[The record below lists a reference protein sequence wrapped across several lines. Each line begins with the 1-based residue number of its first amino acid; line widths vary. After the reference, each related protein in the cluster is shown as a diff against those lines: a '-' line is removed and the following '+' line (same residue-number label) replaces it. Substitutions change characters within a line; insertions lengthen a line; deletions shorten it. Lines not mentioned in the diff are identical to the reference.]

1 MKSLNGQDVKVRL
14 PGLLCL
20 KTKTGVLTLGIRIL
34 NISPFIKFDKDFITY
49 MPIFDFHFSSRSLKQ
64 ANCAYWHSPC
74 CNLDCLVLSF
84 LTIDRMK
91 LFRILFSFLCVLQLL
106 VLPLSSQTTVPSTP
120 ELSVLLVTDRVL
132 KDSDM
137 LVQKRL
143 IENGHQV
150 TLIADHQV
158 QPSDAEGHDVILI
171 SSTSLSTQVG
181 DRLRN
186 VQVPIVCWEPYLY
199 DDLGMTGPVV
209 DTDFGWLPEQTTI
222 HVNGT
227 SSPISVGVFGFQTMY
242 TAPSVMTFAIPVGA
256 PHTIATI
263 DGDPRKPSV
272 FSFRQ
277 GAKMVPGFFA
287 PARRVGFFMG
297 DNGPTLLTE
306 LGWKMFDAAVL
317 WAADV
322 QPTPVPNQPP
332 TANLVAPFPGTTFYG
347 PAHIT
352 LIAEASDTD
361 GAISKV
367 EFFDG
372 GNLIGEDTTAPF
384 TIELN
389 NLPIGVNH
397 FSCRAYDNAGA
408 TGDSAVVPIR
418 VIALNKA
425 PVVSLSIRG
434 NTDLTAPSAIQFNA
448 KATDDDGVVTKV
460 EFYNGA
466 TLIGTDT
473 VHPFGL
479 KWNNV
484 TAGNY
489 VIVAKAYDNL
499 GATGVSNEI
508 SLQVQQPNQ
517 PPSAAITNPSAG
529 FNPMAPASVT
539 IQAVAS
545 DPDGSV
551 VRVDFL
557 DQDILLGSDTTS
569 PYSFDYANIPEGVH
583 SLTVK
588 VVDDRGGE
596 TISDPVVFTVA
607 PANKAPA
614 ITISSQAMNLKLK
627 APASVQ
633 LLANATDTDGVVT
646 KVEFYSGD
654 KLLGT
659 DSVKPFGYKWLNLPE
674 GTHQV
679 RGKAFDNHGA
689 STESNVLS
697 IEVSP
702 ANQAPQVSITH
713 PTPNINPVAPASVVI
728 AATASDS
735 DGSVT
740 KVEFFNQGL
749 LLGSDTSSPYEL
761 AWDAIPAGT
770 HSVTAQATDDNGA
783 VTISDAVVFT
793 VGAPNQLP
801 TVTLASPTTGP
812 LVAPA
817 SIELVATAQ
826 DADGSIARVNFYNG
840 NTWIGS
846 DTSAPFSLSWNN
858 VPTGTHNISARAID
872 NQGGPANS
880 NKLKFV
886 VAAPNLPPEVS
897 ITEPTGTTSPVAP
910 ASVTILANAA
920 DEDGSIAKIEFYNG
934 SDLLGS
940 DTTTPYS
947 FVWSNVAA
955 GSHILTVK
963 AFDNQGA
970 SAISAPVALVVKA
983 PNQKP
988 TASVSNASTGK
999 LVAPATVQLSATA
1012 ADADGTI
1019 ARVQFL
1025 NGTSVIGTDTTSPYS
1040 FNWNN
1045 VAVGTYQIT
1054 VRAFDNQ
1061 GANTTSSAISV
1072 EVVPP
1077 NAAPEVSIT
1086 EPTGATRPVAPAS
1099 VTIRANAAD
1108 ADGTVSKVEF
1118 YNGTQLLGTD
1128 SSTPYAYAW
1137 KNIPAGAH
1145 SLTARAYDNEGAI
1158 TTSSAVLLNVDAAN
1172 QAPTVT
1178 ISSPTNGALTA
1189 PASIQLAASAQ
1200 DSDGTI
1206 TKVEF
1211 YNGNNLIGTDTSSP
1225 YAMTWSNVEAGSY
1238 AIKAKAFDNKGAS
1251 TTSTAL
1257 NFTVGVPNGA
1267 PEVAITSPVANSTG
1281 IAPANLNIQA
1291 NASDANGI
1299 SKVEFYQNG
1308 KLLGTDQWAPFAY
1321 NWRGI
1326 AVGTYQLTAKA
1337 YDKKGLASTSASV
1350 TYQVVPANQP
1360 PAITISSSSSG
1371 LKAPA
1376 DLQLAATASDS
1387 DGRVAKVEFYRG
1399 STLLGSDTTAPYSF
1413 TWKAVAKGTYSVRGK
1428 AYDDKGASKFSDPI
1442 SINVGAANRLP
1453 KVKVESAIA
1462 VTGAY
1467 APATIEIEASASDT
1481 DGTINRV
1488 EFFDNGTRIGTDTSS
1503 PYTFVLTGAGV
1514 GTHAITAKAYDNDGG
1529 VATSTAVRIVVKT
1542 KPNEPPVVS
1551 LETIQGTSLVVPATV
1566 VLRANTSDA
1575 DGSVARVEFWAD
1587 GKRVS
1592 TDTAAPYEVAVDS
1605 LGAGN
1610 HSFFARAFDD
1620 KGGRTDSSAL
1630 ILVATMPP
1638 TSGGNLTLVA
1648 NGKANSIIIME
1659 NAKHSLTK
1667 EAADALQALVFKST
1681 GVRIPMGDS
1690 TTRVTAPT
1698 VAIRIGD
1705 SRAAKALGLNGY
1717 SLPWD
1722 HFRIKTSG
1730 NNVFIIARNT
1740 KANALKYAVE
1750 HLMDHYAGVR
1760 WLWPGEIGTYIPKR
1774 TSIMMPHQDYTWEP
1788 LGTQRQV
1795 ADRLPGKSKL
1805 LTSAQYSKMYREAM
1819 EWQSVFR
1826 MNTTVMTITSHNFT
1840 DWWHKHSKN
1849 HPEYFAHT
1857 PAGSKY
1863 KQPFEGKP
1871 EMVKL
1876 CNSNDGVIRQIVADY
1891 KREGSPAIWG
1901 AGQNDGNGY
1910 CICANCLAL
1919 DEVKGA
1925 RNVVRVFEGE
1935 ESLTLRH
1942 MKWWKRILTEL
1953 RKVNPKVKL
1962 MIISYGA
1969 NKAPPPPEWIPNS
1982 DYIVTSVSA
1991 SSPEGKEWWLQWSSK
2006 GAEISLRP
2014 NWWHTGTHA
2023 PWLNFRE
2030 EGEFTKF
2037 AIANGMSGFRQD
2049 ELKGDWGAQGLRYY
2063 TFARLTVRPDLS
2075 IEQILEEYCSAFG
2088 SAKNLIKQYF
2098 NYWDAY
2104 DKKAA
2109 YPWIIGGFEFRPGPS
2124 LYVNAFRKN
2133 KVHPHPLN
2141 GSYEALHYL
2150 YPDSILAP
2158 AISILNQADV
2168 AAANDPAEVK
2178 ERIRF
2183 LRDGLRHVAQ
2193 SRDTIW
2199 LAFELKRK
2207 KKVQAE
2213 FDREYKKLVDLRREL
2228 SLRHVVWGDA
2238 AMNNNARKVP
2248 NFPE

>member
-1 MKSLNGQDVKVRL
+1 
-14 PGLLCL
+14 
-20 KTKTGVLTLGIRIL
+20 
-34 NISPFIKFDKDFITY
+34 
-49 MPIFDFHFSSRSLKQ
+49 MPIFDFPFTNRSLKQ
-64 ANCAYWHSPC
+64 ANCADWHSPC
-74 CNLDCLVLSF
+74 CTMDCLVLSF

-91 LFRILFSFLCVLQLL
+91 LFRILFGVLCVLHLL
-106 VLPLSSQTTVPSTP
+106 VLPVSSQTTGSSTP
-120 ELSVLLVTDRVL
+120 ELSVLLVTDRIL
-132 KDSDM
+132 KEGDM

-143 IENGHQV
+143 IDNGHQV

-158 QPSDAEGHDVILI
+158 QPSDAEGHHVILI

-209 DTDFGWLPEQTTI
+209 DTDFGWLSEQTTI

-297 DNGPTLLTE
+297 DNGPVLLTE

-322 QPTPVPNQPP
+322 QSIPVPNQPP
-332 TANLVAPFPGTTFYG
+332 TANLVAPLPDTTFYG
-347 PAHIT
+347 PTHIT

-361 GAISKV
+361 GTISKV

-384 TIELN
+384 TLELN
-389 NLPIGVNH
+389 NHPIGINH
-397 FSCRAYDNAGA
+397 FSCRAYDNTGA
-408 TGDSAVVPIR
+408 TGDSPVVPIR

-434 NTDLTAPSAIQFNA
+434 TANLTAPSAIQFNA

-499 GATGVSNEI
+499 GATGVSNEL
-508 SLQVQQPNQ
+508 SLQVQPPNQ
-517 PPSAAITNPSAG
+517 PPSAAITSPTAG

-539 IQAVAS
+539 VQAIAS

-557 DQDILLGSDTTS
+557 DQDVLLGSDTTS

-633 LLANATDTDGVVT
+633 LLANATDADGVVT

-689 STESNVLS
+689 STDSNVLS
-697 IEVSP
+697 IEVAP

-713 PTPNINPVAPASVVI
+713 PTPNINPVAPASIVI

-770 HSVTAQATDDNGA
+770 HSVTAQATDDSGA
-783 VTISDAVVFT
+783 VTTSETVVFT

-801 TVTLASPTTGP
+801 TVSLSSPTTGP

-826 DADGSIARVNFYNG
+826 DADGSIARVN
-840 NTWIGS
+840 
-846 DTSAPFSLSWNN
+846 N
-858 VPTGTHNISARAID
+858 VPPGTHNVSARAID
-872 NQGGPANS
+872 NKGGPANS

-920 DEDGSIAKIEFYNG
+920 DEDGSIAKVEFYNG

-940 DTTTPYS
+940 DATAPYS

-970 SAISAPVALVVKA
+970 SAISAAVTLVVKA

-988 TASVSNASTGK
+988 TVSVANASTGK
-999 LVAPATVQLSATA
+999 LVAPATVQLTATA
-1012 ADADGTI
+1012 ADVDGSI

-1025 NGTSVIGTDTTSPYS
+1025 NGSSVIGTDTTSPYT

-1045 VAVGTYQIT
+1045 VAAGTYQIT
-1054 VRAFDNQ
+1054 ARAFDNQ
-1061 GANTTSSAISV
+1061 GAATTSSAINV

-1086 EPTGATRPVAPAS
+1086 EPTGTTRPVAPAS

-1108 ADGTVSKVEF
+1108 TDGTVSKVEF

-1128 SSTPYAYAW
+1128 STAPYAYSW

-1145 SLTARAYDNEGAI
+1145 SLTARAYDNEGVV
-1158 TTSSAVLLNVDAAN
+1158 TTSSAVILNVDSAN

-1189 PASIQLAASAQ
+1189 PASIQLAATAQ

-1206 TKVEF
+1206 SKVEF

-1251 TTSTAL
+1251 NTSTAL
-1257 NFTVGVPNGA
+1257 NFTVSVPNGA
-1267 PEVAITSPVANSTG
+1267 PEVAITSPVSNSTG
-1281 IAPANLNIQA
+1281 TAPANLNIQA
-1291 NASDANGI
+1291 IATDDNGI
-1299 SKVEFYQNG
+1299 AKVEFYQNG

-1321 NWRGI
+1321 NWKGI
-1326 AVGTYQLTAKA
+1326 TVGTYHLTAKA
-1337 YDKKGLASTSASV
+1337 YDKKGSVTTSAAV
-1350 TYQVVPANQP
+1350 TYTVVPPNQP

-1376 DLQLAATASDS
+1376 DLQLAATATDT
-1387 DGRVAKVEFYRG
+1387 DGRVTKVEFYRG
-1399 STLLGSDTTAPYSF
+1399 STLLGSDTTAPYTF
-1413 TWKAVAKGTYSVRGK
+1413 TWKGVAKGSFSVRGK
-1428 AYDDKGASKFSDPI
+1428 AYDDKGASRFSDPI
-1442 SINVGAANRLP
+1442 TVTVEAPNRLP
-1453 KVKVESAIA
+1453 KVTITSA
-1462 VTGAY
+1462 VSTSGGF
-1467 APATIEIEASASDT
+1467 APATIEIEATASDL
-1481 DGTINRV
+1481 DGTVSRV
-1488 EFFDNGTRIGTDTSS
+1488 EFYDNGTRIGTDTTS
-1503 PYTFVLTGAGV
+1503 PYSFVLTGAGV
-1514 GTHAITAKAYDNDGG
+1514 GTHNFTAKAFDNDNG
-1529 VATSTAVRIVVKT
+1529 VTTSPNVRVVIKT
-1542 KPNEPPVVS
+1542 KPNELPAVS
-1551 LETIQGTSLVVPATV
+1551 LETLPGTSLIVPATV
-1566 VLRANTSDA
+1566 SLRATATDA
-1575 DGSVARVEFWAD
+1575 DGTIERVEFWAD

-1592 TDTAAPYEVAVDS
+1592 TDTSAPYEVIVDS

-1610 HSFFARAFDD
+1610 HSFFARAFDN
-1620 KGGRTDSSAL
+1620 KGGRNESSAL

-1638 TSGGNLTLVA
+1638 TSGGNLSLVA
-1648 NGKANSIIIME
+1648 NGKANSVIIME
-1659 NAKHSLTK
+1659 NPTHAFTK
-1667 EAADALQALVFKST
+1667 EAADTLQSIVFKST
-1681 GVRIPMGDS
+1681 GVRLPIGDGS
-1690 TTRVTAPT
+1690 TRVSPPT

-1705 SRAAKALGLNGY
+1705 SKAAKTLGLNGY
-1717 SLPWD
+1717 NLPWD

-1730 NNVFIIARNT
+1730 NNVFLIARNT

-1774 TSIMMPHQDYTWEP
+1774 TSIVMPHQDYTWKP

-1795 ADRLPGKSKL
+1795 ADRLGERSKL
-1805 LTSAQYSKMYREAM
+1805 LTKAQYDKMVKEAA

-1826 MNTTVMTITSHNFT
+1826 MNTTTMSITSHNFT
-1840 DWWHKHSKN
+1840 DWWHKHSKT

-1857 PAGSKY
+1857 PVGTKY

-1891 KREGSPAIWG
+1891 KKEGSPGLWG

-1910 CICANCLAL
+1910 CVCANCLAM
-1919 DEVKGA
+1919 DEVKGS
-1925 RNVVRVFEGE
+1925 RNLVKIFEGDD
-1935 ESLTLRH
+1935 SLTLRH

-1953 RKVNPKVKL
+1953 RKINPNVKL
-1962 MIISYGA
+1962 LIIAYGA
-1969 NKAPPPPEWIPNS
+1969 NKAPPPEAWLPNS

-1991 SSPEGKEWWLQWSSK
+1991 SSPESKEWWLRWSSK
-2006 GAEISLRP
+2006 GAQISLRP
-2014 NWWHTGTHA
+2014 NWWHAGTHA

-2037 AIANGMSGFRQD
+2037 AIANGMNGFRQD

-2063 TFARLTVRPDLS
+2063 TFARLTVRPELTVD
-2075 IEQILEEYCSAFG
+2075 QILEEYCSAFG
-2088 SAKNLIKQYF
+2088 SAKNQIKQYF

-2109 YPWIIGGFEFRPGPS
+2109 YPYITGGFEFRSGPS
-2124 LYVNAFRKN
+2124 LYVDAFRKH

-2150 YPDSILAP
+2150 YPDSVLAP
-2158 AISILNQADV
+2158 AINLLNQADL
-2168 AAANDPAEVK
+2168 AAKNDPADVK

-2193 SRDTIW
+2193 TRDTIW

-2238 AMNNNARKVP
+2238 AMNNNTRKVP
-2248 NFPE
+2248 NFPQ